1 MTEPSANGP
10 GKSAGARKL
19 DVRQAFRARPLLI
32 LGAPVVLLAL
42 TVAFILLVRP
52 VYEAAVSV
60 RIGEE
65 KSGIARFEE
74 LSTLGAG
81 REVFTEMAVLRSR
94 SLAEAVVRSQ
104 DLQVIL
110 GAPARVR
117 RSEIFADLS
126 MDTVAP
132 AADYILEAVG
142 EGRFHLT
149 GEVTKRTDQPGPFE
163 RPAKEV
169 VDYGEVEVGRVV
181 AVNGVQFTLAS
192 GAAAFESI
200 NFSVILFQTAV
211 EELQASIAVFRPDRE
226 ADVVWVR
233 YRGTDPE
240 LVRAVPNE
248 LAAHFLAG
256 RQQVRS
262 AQARGTVAFLA
273 EQIDTLGAQLVSA
286 EETLRSFREQNGI
299 VSIAAEAPAKVDRL
313 AQMQTRRDLLSAE
326 REALGQLLAEIGSEE
341 AGSDGASPYRKLV
354 SFPTLITNVASA
366 EMLTQLVELENLRT
380 EFLMT
385 RKPADSD
392 VILLTERIEA
402 LEFQLKTMA
411 ETYLRGLG
419 EQVRTL
425 GDGLASFE
433 TELARIPAQQ
443 MTYARMERQATILST
458 LYTILQTKQ
467 KEAEVVAAVED
478 YSVRVIDPAIY
489 PTDPIRPKPWLSLMV
504 ALAVGAIVGV
514 GGAVVAEHLDR
525 TVRDR
530 GELQAATGA
539 AVLGLIPI
547 IRPAVAGAASRL
559 PWASTGNGT
568 SLEPRLIGLITAGD
582 PAAEAYRSLRTNITF
597 SRPTSA
603 PKALVFTSPM
613 PGDGKSTTAANM
625 ALVLSQQGGRV
636 LLVDA
641 DMRRGTLDEVFRET
655 REPGLS
661 NVLVGAVGLDEAI
674 RTLEMEPD
682 HTMDFITSGTRPP
695 NPAELLSSEPM
706 GRFLSEVNERY
717 DTVVFDA
724 PPLNVVTD
732 AALLGTRT
740 DGVVL
745 VARAGVT
752 EQESLEFAVS
762 QIEGVRALL
771 LGTVL
776 NGVDERRQLYY
787 GVKGATKA
795 HGYFDRS

>member
-10 GKSAGARKL
+10 GQSAGARKF
-19 DVRQAFRARPLLI
+19 DVRQAFWARPLLTF
-32 LGAPVVLLAL
+32 GAPVALLAL

-60 RIGEE
+60 RIGQE

-94 SLAEAVVRSQ
+94 SLAEGVVRSQ
-104 DLQVIL
+104 NLQVIL
-110 GAPARVR
+110 GAPARAR

-126 MDTVAP
+126 VDTVAP
-132 AADYILEAVG
+132 TADYILEAVG
-142 EGRFHLT
+142 GGRFHLT
-149 GEVTKRTDQPGPFE
+149 GEITQRTDQPGPFE

-169 VDYGEVEVGRVV
+169 LDYGEVEVGRVV
-181 AVNGVQFTLAS
+181 AVNGVQFTLAP
-192 GAAAFESI
+192 GAATFESI

-211 EELQASIAVFRPDRE
+211 EDLQASLAVFRPDRE

-240 LVRAVPNE
+240 LVQAVPNE

-256 RQQVRS
+256 RQRVRS

-273 EQIDTLGAQLVSA
+273 EQIDTLGAQLISA

-299 VSIAAEAPAKVDRL
+299 VSIEAEASAKVDRL
-313 AQMQTRRDLLSAE
+313 AQMQTRRDMLFAE
-326 REALGQLLAEIGSEE
+326 RDALGQLLAEVGSEKT
-341 AGSDGASPYRKLV
+341 GSDGASPYRKLM

-366 EMLTQLVELENLRT
+366 EMLTQLVGLENMRV

-385 RKPADSD
+385 RTPADSD
-392 VILLTERIEA
+392 VILLTERIKE
-402 LEFQLKTMA
+402 LESQLKTMA
-411 ETYLRGLG
+411 ETYWRGLG

-443 MTYARMERQATILST
+443 MTYARMGRQATILST

-467 KEAEVVAAVED
+467 KEAEVLAAVEN

-504 ALAVGAIVGV
+504 ALAVGVIVGV

-547 IRPAVAGAASRL
+547 IRPAMAGAASRF
-559 PWASTGNGT
+559 PWAATGNGT
-568 SLEPRLIGLITAGD
+568 ALGPRLIGPITAGD

-661 NVLVGAVGLDEAI
+661 NVLVGAVGLADAT
-674 RTLEMEPD
+674 RTLEMEPG
-682 HTMDFITSGTRPP
+682 HTMDLITSGTRPP

-706 GRFLSEVNERY
+706 GQFLNEVNERY

-752 EQESLEFAVS
+752 EKESLEFAVN
-762 QIEGVRALL
+762 QIERVRAML

-787 GVKGATKA
+787 GGKGARA